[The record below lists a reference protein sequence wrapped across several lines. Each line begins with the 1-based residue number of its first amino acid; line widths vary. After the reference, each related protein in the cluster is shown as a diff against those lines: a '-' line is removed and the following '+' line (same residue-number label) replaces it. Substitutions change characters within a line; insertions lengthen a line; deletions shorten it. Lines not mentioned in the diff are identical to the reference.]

1 MPNKERYWREKN
13 RKQKADEAMQKLG
26 NRPAYLGEYD
36 PKKNEILIAGL
47 NDWVEQHPAGMF
59 QFDENG
65 EMYLH
70 ENWGAESEDLE
81 LGANAERHEQMV
93 TNIRRLL
100 AELGD
105 DFFNLSANVISERSR
120 QVLVDKNGSSIAV
133 SRRTVERY
141 RVFVRM
147 NSNLFYNI

>member
-1 MPNKERYWREKN
+1 
-13 RKQKADEAMQKLG
+13 
-26 NRPAYLGEYD
+26 
-36 PKKNEILIAGL
+36 
-47 NDWVEQHPAGMF
+47 MF

-70 ENWGAESEDLE
+70 ENWGNESEDLE

-120 QVLVDKNGSSIAV
+120 QVLVDKNGGSIAV